1 MADTGVAAA
10 AALGG
15 HQNAAA
21 LFAAVYVTAT
31 APTPTVSFAAV
42 FIAIGHAHVHH
53 FELAGGQRGDD
64 LFGGIAGAAAA
75 EDADGFATTAAATTS
90 GDLYSVLRFT

>member
-1 MADTGVAAA
+1 MADTGAA

-21 LFAAVYVTAT
+21 LFAAVYVA
-31 APTPTVSFAAV
+31 ATPTTVPFAAV

-53 FELAGGQRGDD
+53 LELAGGQRGDD
-64 LFGGIAGAAAA
+64 LFGGIAGGAAAA
-75 EDADGFATTAAATTS
+75 EDADGFAVATTS
-90 GDLYSVLRFT
+90 CNLYSALRFT